1 VFETPADRG
10 GRVSRRVLAG
20 RVITLSPVARYGFAV
35 AAAVGAIVLRLAFDP
50 IWGSGLPFMTFYP
63 AIILSA
69 WVGGLW
75 PGIVTTLIGA
85 AAAEYFWLDPEHV
98 QVGKP
103 GDLLAL
109 LMFTLVGIG
118 ISALNEAWRRGAA
131 LLAASEKELERVL
144 DVIPAAVW
152 VARDPDCREVF
163 GNRNAAALFGVP
175 EATNVSQTPGNGH
188 TALPIRHFRDGREL
202 APKEL
207 PMQRA
212 AATGLPQPIDE
223 LEVSLPDGGR
233 RTLLGGAM
241 PLLDEAGTVRGVVS
255 AFSDITDRKE
265 IEAQRAEL
273 LAREQ
278 TARADVERAS
288 RLKDEFLAVLS
299 HELRTPLNAVLG
311 YAHLLASGA
320 LPAERASH
328 ALEAIQRNAQA
339 QARLVES
346 LLDLSRVIAGKL
358 ELDRARV
365 DLSKIIDVA
374 VDVIR
379 PDSDAKDIALDV
391 MMPAGDVSLVGDAGR
406 LQQVLWNLL
415 SNAIKF
421 TPKGGRVGLQVVQQ
435 DSKVRIEITDTGN
448 GISAE
453 FLPHVFDRFRQ
464 GNNHKGTAPAGL
476 GLGLAVVRELVQAHG
491 GTIAADSPGEGRGS
505 TFTVLLPLN
514 VGAATWSEAT
524 IDLVENDGAEGSLH
538 DLRIL
543 VADDDGDVRD
553 LLSLLLE
560 SRGATVRTVASAS
573 EVLEALNNQPADL
586 LLADLRMPEED
597 GYSLIRR
604 LREGER
610 GRGNGRLPAIAVTA
624 YASTTDR
631 DRAIEAG
638 YDRHVAKPI
647 DLADL
652 VRAIAQCAMKQKV

>member
-10 GRVSRRVLAG
+10 GRVSRRVLAR
-20 RVITLSPVARYGFAV
+20 RVITLSPAARYGFAV
-35 AAAVGAIVLRLAFDP
+35 AAAVGAILLRRAFDP
-50 IWGSGLPFMTFYP
+50 IWDSGLPFMTFYP
-63 AIILSA
+63 AIIVSA

-103 GDLLAL
+103 ADLLAL
-109 LMFTLVGIG
+109 LMFMLVGMG

-131 LLAASEKELERVL
+131 LLAASQEELERVL

-152 VARDPDCREVF
+152 VARDPECREVF
-163 GNRNAAALFGVP
+163 GNRHAAALFGVT
-175 EATNVSQTPGNGH
+175 ETTNVSQTPGIGD
-188 TALPIRHFRDGREL
+188 AAPSFRHFRDGREL
-202 APKEL
+202 APHEL

-223 LEVSLPDGGR
+223 IEVSLTDGR
-233 RTLLGGAM
+233 RLTILGGAM
-241 PLLDEAGTVRGVVS
+241 PLLDKAGNVRGVVS

-265 IEAQRAEL
+265 VEAQRAEL

-278 TARADVERAS
+278 AARADVERAS

-328 ALEAIQRNAQA
+328 AVAAIQRNAQA

-358 ELDRARV
+358 ELNRARV

-374 VDVIR
+374 IDVIR
-379 PDSDAKDIALDV
+379 PDADAKDIALDV
-391 MMPAGDVSLVGDAGR
+391 MMPAGDVPFFGDADR

-415 SNAIKF
+415 SNAVKF
-421 TPKGGRVGLQVVQQ
+421 TPQGGRVGLQVIQQ
-435 DSKVRIEITDTGN
+435 DSQVRVNITDTGS
-448 GISAE
+448 GISPE

-464 GNNHKGTAPAGL
+464 GDNHKGTASAGL

-491 GTIAADSPGEGRGS
+491 GTIAAESPGDGRGS

-514 VGAATWSEAT
+514 VRATTRSEAKT
-524 IDLVENDGAEGSLH
+524 HLAEGDGAEGSLH
-538 DLRIL
+538 GLRIL

-560 SRGATVRTVASAS
+560 SRGAAVRTVSSAR
-573 EVLEALNNQPADL
+573 EVLEALSNQPVDL
-586 LLADLRMPEED
+586 LLADLRMPDED
-597 GYSLIRR
+597 GYSLIRK
-604 LREGER
+604 LRERER
-610 GRGNGRLPAIAVTA
+610 QRGNGRLPAIAVTA
-624 YASTTDR
+624 YASSTDR
-631 DRAIEAG
+631 EKAIESG

-647 DLADL
+647 DPGDLA
-652 VRAIAQCAMKQKV
+652 RAIAQCAIRQKV